1 MLSKLLTTFSMALAI
16 TALSVTIAVAAQSDK
31 ATAATPAPQARPA
44 QQTAP
49 VTYKYTAQAN
59 DSYSLIARKAV
70 QTYGK
75 KFKVNL
81 NQGQIL
87 FAETN
92 MTRQAGS
99 PHLALGQ
106 AVSVNETTVKDWVE
120 KARKLSTAE
129 VAAWNAYLPGVN
141 FNTNNVGE

>member
-1 MLSKLLTTFSMALAI
+1 MAIAI
-16 TALSVTIAVAAQSDK
+16 AALSVTIVVATQTDK
-31 ATAATPAPQARPA
+31 AAAATPAPQARPA
-44 QQTAP
+44 QQAAQAVYT
-49 VTYKYTAQAN
+49 YTAQAN
-59 DSYSLIARKAV
+59 DSYSLLARKAV

-92 MTRQAGS
+92 MTLQAGS

-106 AVSVNETTVKDWVE
+106 AVSVNEATVKDWVE
-120 KARKLSTAE
+120 KARKLNAAQ
-129 VAAWNAYLPGVN
+129 VAAWNAYVPGVN